1 MVRGKTSPMIHPRIA
16 VEGKKRHR
24 ICILKDFTEEVS
36 MKIIGINAS
45 PKGDASNTLKLVKYI
60 LAGAESEGAETKLVD
75 LYKLNIEYCNAC
87 GTCYATG
94 ECPLIDD
101 FEEIFEKIMTADGV
115 VLGAP
120 NYINSVPAPMK
131 ALFDRL
137 SDAIH
142 CQMLTGKFGCSACTA
157 GGSGTDEVL
166 KYMNGVL
173 MTLGITV
180 VGDIGVVTGRDPSA
194 LEKSMEPARD
204 LGMKLVKSIR
214 GEIKYPDQD
223 ETHRQ
228 RAEYFCQL
236 VKFNKE
242 HFAHDY
248 DWYVQK
254 GLIK

>member
-1 MVRGKTSPMIHPRIA
+1 
-16 VEGKKRHR
+16 
-24 ICILKDFTEEVS
+24 

-45 PKGDASNTLKLVKYI
+45 PRGNASNTLQLLKSVLE
-60 LAGAESEGAETKLVD
+60 GAKSEGAETEYID
-75 LYKLNIEYCNAC
+75 LYKLRIEYCNGC

-94 ECPLIDD
+94 ECPLPDD
-101 FEEIFEKIMTADGV
+101 FEELFEKILDADGI

-142 CQMLTGKFGCSACTA
+142 CQMLTGKFGCSVCTA
-157 GGSGTDEVL
+157 GGSGDDEVL

-173 MTLGITV
+173 MTLGVTV
-180 VGDIGVVTGRDPSA
+180 VGGVGAVIGRDPSA
-194 LEKSMEPARD
+194 LEKSMEPARE
-204 LGMKLVKSIR
+204 LGKKLVKSIQ
-214 GEIKYPDQD
+214 GEIKYPEQD
-223 ETHRQ
+223 EAHRQ
-228 RAEYFCQL
+228 HAEYFCQL
-236 VKFNKE
+236 AKFNKE
-242 HFAHDY
+242 RFAHDY

>member
-1 MVRGKTSPMIHPRIA
+1 
-16 VEGKKRHR
+16 
-24 ICILKDFTEEVS
+24 

-45 PKGDASNTLKLVKYI
+45 PKGDASNTLQLVKSV
-60 LAGAESEGAETKLVD
+60 LGGAESEGAKTELVD
-75 LYKLNIEYCNAC
+75 LYKLNIEYCTGC

-101 FEEIFEKIMTADGV
+101 FEVLFDKMLNSDGI

-120 NYINSVPAPMK
+120 NYIDSVPAPMK

-142 CQMLTGKFGCSACTA
+142 CQMLTGKFGCSVSTA
-157 GGSGTDEVL
+157 GGGGTDEVL

-173 MTLGITV
+173 MNLGINV
-180 VGDIGVVTGRDPSA
+180 VGYIGAVIGRDPSA
-194 LEKSMEPARD
+194 LEKSLEPSQN
-204 LGMKLVKSIR
+204 LGKKLVQSIR

-223 ETHRQ
+223 EFHRQ
-228 RAEYFCQL
+228 RTEYFCQL
-236 VKFNKE
+236 AKFNKE
-242 HFAHDY
+242 RFAHDY

-254 GLIK
+254 GLIE

>member
-1 MVRGKTSPMIHPRIA
+1 
-16 VEGKKRHR
+16 
-24 ICILKDFTEEVS
+24 

-45 PKGDASNTLKLVKYI
+45 PRGDASNTLQLVKSV
-60 LAGAESEGAETKLVD
+60 LNGTESEGAETELVD

-101 FEEIFEKIMTADGV
+101 FEELFEKISNADGI

-120 NYINSVPAPMK
+120 NYIDSVPAPLK

-142 CQMLTGKFGCSACTA
+142 CQMLTGKFGCSVCTA
-157 GGSGTDEVL
+157 GGGGTYEVL

-173 MTLGITV
+173 MNLGITV
-180 VGDIGVVTGRDPSA
+180 VGYVGASIGRDPSE
-194 LEKSMEPARD
+194 LEKALGPAQD
-204 LGMKLVKSIR
+204 LGKKLVQAIR

-223 ETHRQ
+223 EANRQ

-236 VKFNKE
+236 AKFNKE
-242 HFAHDY
+242 RFAHDY
-248 DWYVQK
+248 AWYVKK

>member
-1 MVRGKTSPMIHPRIA
+1 
-16 VEGKKRHR
+16 
-24 ICILKDFTEEVS
+24 

-45 PKGDASNTLKLVKYI
+45 PKGNASNTLQLVKSV
-60 LAGAESEGAETKLVD
+60 LEGAESEGAETELVD
-75 LYKLNIEYCNAC
+75 LYKLHIEYCTAC
-87 GTCYATG
+87 GACYATG

-101 FEEIFEKIMTADGV
+101 FEELFEKILNADGI

-142 CQMLTGKFGCSACTA
+142 CQMLTGKFGCSVCTA
-157 GGSGTDEVL
+157 GGSGEDEVL

-173 MTLGITV
+173 MNLGVTV
-180 VGDIGVVTGRDPSA
+180 VGGIGVVVGRDPSA
-194 LEKSMEPARD
+194 LQKSTGPAQD
-204 LGMKLVKSIR
+204 LGKKLVKSIR

-223 ETHRQ
+223 EAHRQ
-228 RAEYFCQL
+228 RTEYFCQL
-236 VKFNKE
+236 AKFNKE
-242 HFAHDY
+242 RFAHDY
-248 DWYVQK
+248 NWYVQK

>member
-1 MVRGKTSPMIHPRIA
+1 
-16 VEGKKRHR
+16 
-24 ICILKDFTEEVS
+24 

-45 PKGDASNTLKLVKYI
+45 PKGNTSNTLQLVKSV
-60 LAGAESEGAETKLVD
+60 LEGAESEGAETELID
-75 LYKLNIEYCNAC
+75 LYKLNIEYCTAC
-87 GTCYATG
+87 GTCYAKG

-101 FEEIFEKIMTADGV
+101 FEGLFEKIMNADGI

-142 CQMLTGKFGCSACTA
+142 CQMLTGKFGCSVCTA

-166 KYMNGVL
+166 KYMNDVL
-173 MTLGITV
+173 MTLGVTV
-180 VGDIGVVTGRDPSA
+180 VGDIGAVIGRDPSA
-194 LEKSMEPARD
+194 LEKSMGPAQD
-204 LGMKLVKSIR
+204 LGKKLVKSIR

-223 ETHRQ
+223 EAHRQ
-228 RAEYFCQL
+228 RTEYFCQL
-236 VKFNKE
+236 AKFNRQR
-242 HFAHDY
+242 FAHDY